1 MNNLEHLFLVGEF
14 PARDH
19 LLSGLTLEQVTL
31 CPDGA
36 SHSIYEEL
44 WHVVGYQQSVIGSGD
59 PDGDRYPRAAPE
71 HDGSDE
77 MILTKLP
84 NQKRIT
90 LIVQLAKMKPWLRFA
105 LIVSLL
111 MFGLTTASENTAS
124 VTFTKGTQQV
134 PLVLLESSE
143 GAINQGFPSRAIAAS
158 ATDAQI
164 LYTID
169 RTTEEVVTHETQ
181 RKLLTY

>member
-1 MNNLEHLFLVGEF
+1 
-14 PARDH
+14 
-19 LLSGLTLEQVTL
+19 
-31 CPDGA
+31 
-36 SHSIYEEL
+36 
-44 WHVVGYQQSVIGSGD
+44 
-59 PDGDRYPRAAPE
+59 
-71 HDGSDE
+71 
-77 MILTKLP
+77 
-84 NQKRIT
+84 
-90 LIVQLAKMKPWLRFA
+90 MKPWLRFA